1 MTIKSFHF
9 GTAVCQSCINL
20 LSYNKAAAQL
30 CPFVLGAQHFKVQQ
44 ELFTMPSLF
53 AGLMSQNCRF
63 LSIESIQIGTR
74 IPQLEVLMGV
84 SGGLLNTTGHL
95 VYVHS
100 NPLIRVFKIRLQCLT
115 LNNITSDI
123 TLFELGALKCVGL
136 SLSFF
141 LFFIFF
147 TKYTCSAAK
156 HECLVISRLLLSD
169 CNEQIEKR

>member
-1 MTIKSFHF
+1 MTIKSLHL

-20 LSYNKAAAQL
+20 LSQPLSYNKAAAQL

-74 IPQLEVLMGV
+74 IPQLEVLMGL

-100 NPLIRVFKIRLQCLT
+100 NPLVCVFKIVCRLQCLT

-136 SLSFF
+136 SLS
-141 LFFIFF
+141 LFFFF
-147 TKYTCSAAK
+147 NLPNIHAVQPNMSV
-156 HECLVISRLLLSD
+156 L
-169 CNEQIEKR
+169 